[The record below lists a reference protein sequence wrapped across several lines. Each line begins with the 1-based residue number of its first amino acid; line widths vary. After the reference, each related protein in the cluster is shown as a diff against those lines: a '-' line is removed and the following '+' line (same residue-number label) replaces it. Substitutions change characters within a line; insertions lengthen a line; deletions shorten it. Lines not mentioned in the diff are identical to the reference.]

1 MLCLKK
7 CLTHVA
13 SKSYTL
19 PMKRLRSMS
28 AFLPVLALLCMV
40 ALAACTS
47 GNLGSEEIAF
57 VRDGNLWTIDPRG
70 TNAFTVVA
78 QSTPVLGY
86 GLSPDHQIVV
96 FRTLDSA
103 FAHTIAGKSV
113 VNDPITGLAGDA
125 PGTLNTVGIDGGSP
139 IPLITSG
146 SNLTESNA
154 WWSPNGQRLLYREGT
169 NPAAWWVAQND
180 QPLGIARKALPD
192 SYSIPSID
200 SQSSMAIGNSGQ
212 GIFTT
217 TLAGTELSF
226 VQRGNLPGHP
236 LPASLERILWQ
247 PAHEKPALL
256 YALMP
261 GTQTNGQGQF
271 ALMLRTAAGETRVL
285 ARCDCRQF
293 AWSPDGT
300 MLLYSTNQGYTVLHL
315 QNGSSFQFNTEHG
328 AVPYWS
334 PDSKALLLDGLH
346 TLTLVQVEAQQT
358 QVLLSDG
365 SAPMMIDE
373 PLAGSTAIVQPVEN
387 SLWNADSRR
396 FVLVTRGR
404 VQWQKQRLHSGDGLY
419 MVTLNS
425 QDAPQGVPLLVD
437 NNGHDTQPGWS
448 YTNPNTSFLF

>member
-1 MLCLKK
+1 M
-7 CLTHVA
+7 CLTRVA

-28 AFLPVLALLCMV
+28 ALLPVLALLCMV

-86 GLSPDHQIVV
+86 GLSPDHQIFV
-96 FRTLDSA
+96 FRTLDST
-103 FAHTIAGKSV
+103 FAHTIAGHNV
-113 VNDPITGLAGDA
+113 INNPITGLAGDA

-139 IPLITSG
+139 IALITSG

-154 WWSPNGQRLLYREGT
+154 WWSPNGSRLLYREGT
-169 NPAAWWVAQND
+169 NPAAWWVSQND
-180 QPLGIARKALPD
+180 QPLGIARKSLPD
-192 SYSIPSID
+192 SYSIPSINSQD
-200 SQSSMAIGNSGQ
+200 SIAIGNSTQ

-217 TLAGTELSF
+217 TLAGTNLSF

-261 GTQTNGQGQF
+261 STQTNGQGQF

-293 AWSPDGT
+293 AWSPDGN
-300 MLLYSTNQGYTVLHL
+300 MLLYSTDQGYTVLHL

-334 PDSKALLLDGLH
+334 PDSKALLLDGVH
-346 TLTLVQVEAQQT
+346 TLTLVHTETRQT

-365 SAPMMIDE
+365 SALVMTDGL
-373 PLAGSTAIVQPVEN
+373 LAGSTAAVQPVEN
-387 SLWNADSRR
+387 SLWNADSQR

-404 VQWQKQRLHSGDGLY
+404 MQWQGQTLLSGNGLY
-419 MVTLNS
+419 TITLNS
-425 QDAPQGVPLLVD
+425 QDEPQGMPFLVD
-437 NNGHDTQPGWS
+437 HNGHDTQPGWS
-448 YTNPNTSFLF
+448 YEDPNTSFLF